1 MTPRLRR
8 SFAVLL
14 AGSCLVALPRAAR
27 SAAAQQS
34 GTAPADTSTADARLP
49 ISARGALLRSFAIP
63 GWGQSYAGAPG
74 RGALYFAM
82 EAGSLWMVYKTQRQ
96 LSASRQR
103 DRWLRETGALEERR
117 ISPLTRARSQ
127 QFEDWVTLSI
137 FLLLFSGADAYVTA
151 QLSDFAEQVEV
162 GPGSDGALRIEAGIP
177 VGGVR

>member
-1 MTPRLRR
+1 M
-8 SFAVLL
+8 
-14 AGSCLVALPRAAR
+14 
-27 SAAAQQS
+27 
-34 GTAPADTSTADARLP
+34 DASLP

-96 LSASRQR
+96 LSASRRR
-103 DRWLRETGALEERR
+103 DEWLRETGALPERQ
-117 ISPLTRARSQ
+117 ISGLTRARSQ

-162 GPGSDGALRIEAGIP
+162 GPASGGGLRIQAGIP
-177 VGGVR
+177 VGDLP